1 MPIPR
6 KALVSVD
13 TTPSYHVVSR
23 CVRRTFLFGVVD
35 NKDFSHRRDAIEKRL
50 AELMQLFCIDI
61 LAYAIMSNHYHL
73 VVRIRK
79 QRALNLSFNDVI
91 TRWRALYSLPTL
103 ANRYANNEALSDA
116 ELAEAGRQIEER
128 RARLYDLSWFM
139 RCLNEPIARMANRED
154 ECTGRFWEGRFKSQA
169 LLDDRAELQAMAYV
183 DLNPIRGTIANT
195 LQDSDFTSIQTRL
208 DKNASPMKSL
218 LMPFADSPC
227 QSNSSDHIPY
237 NLLEYIELVKWTGRQ
252 IRADKRGYMSTEI
265 PPIFASLNINSD
277 AWLHNCERL
286 ERTYCRVIGSAARL
300 QEFCNKLNQRWVRGI
315 AAARLAFG

>member
-50 AELMQLFCIDI
+50 AELTQLFCIDI
-61 LAYAIMSNHYHL
+61 AAYAIMSNHYHL
-73 VVRIRK
+73 VVRLQK

-103 ANRYANNEALSDA
+103 ANRYANNEVLSDA

-169 LLDDRAELQAMAYV
+169 LLDERAELQAMAYV
-183 DLNPIRGTIANT
+183 DLNPIRAKMANT
-195 LQDSDFTSIQTRL
+195 LKDSDFTSIQTRL
-208 DKNASPMKSL
+208 DKNASPMKSR
-218 LMPFADSPC
+218 LMPFADSSC

-252 IRADKRGYMSTEI
+252 IRANKRGYMTSDI
-265 PPIFASLNINSD
+265 PPIFASLNINSA
-277 AWLHNCERL
+277 AWLHNCEKL
-286 ERTYCRVIGSAARL
+286 EHTYFRVIGSAARL
-300 QEFCNKLNQRWVRGI
+300 QEFCDKLNQRWVRGI